1 MNRITHIVLCGRTGD
16 GKSSIANM
24 LIQGDIYRDREN
36 IFDVGNAALGET
48 RELTYARDVRFGVFD
63 LIGLGELSSGG
74 VPHDVAIKNIRN
86 HFSTNGLPLNYIC
99 YVKRSRTTEE
109 DIHLFGIFKKIFKEG
124 EKNFIIIVTHTGPSW
139 TDNEENVNETKRNF
153 GDYPV
158 ISVDFPNNIDE
169 DYAEIDRKK
178 RATNLQH
185 LVAKLTELNYSG
197 NNPEILS
204 SSQVIENSL
213 SNFINAVPV
222 AGSLYQ
228 LTASGV
234 YLMSGKPNVAK
245 KRFVNGAFGI
255 FLDGVSF
262 GAGKPMIIVASIG
275 LRVTGVLVEKSTKT

>member
-1 MNRITHIVLCGRTGD
+1 MNRISHVVLCGRTGD

-24 LIQGDIYRDREN
+24 LVQGDIYRDREN
-36 IFDVGNAALGET
+36 LFNIGNAAIGET

-63 LIGLGELSSGG
+63 LVGLGELPSGG

-86 HFSTNGLPLNYIC
+86 HFSTNGLSLHYIC
-99 YVKRSRTTEE
+99 YVKRNRITEE
-109 DIHLFGIFKKIFKEG
+109 DIRLFNIFKKIFKEG
-124 EKNFIIIVTHTGPSW
+124 EKNFVIIVTHTGPSW
-139 TDNEENVNETKRNF
+139 TDDEKNVDETKRNF

-158 ISVDFPNNIDE
+158 ISVDFPSNIDE

-185 LVAKLTELNYSG
+185 LLAKLSELNYSG
-197 NNPEILS
+197 NNPEVLS
-204 SSQVIENSL
+204 SSQVIENNL
-213 SNFINAVPV
+213 SNIINALPV

-245 KRFVNGAFGI
+245 KRFMNGAFGI
-255 FLDGVSF
+255 FLDVVSF
-262 GAGKPMIIVASIG
+262 GAGKPIIIVASIS
-275 LRVTGVLVEKSTKT
+275 LRVTGDLLVTKT